1 MRWKISYDPHAVG
14 TDRGD
19 PRDAGEAYACQRVPV
34 LLSYRIMNDEINHQ
48 SLWLVVFLYPFLG
61 GAHMRKLLFFHAPW
75 CPPCRFYE
83 KEFILPL
90 IQVAGADKVQKINA
104 QEDPFTAN
112 KYSIDKLPAVV
123 LLDGEQVKMNR
134 TGAIDIKKI
143 AEFLEGSDV
152 F

>member
-1 MRWKISYDPHAVG
+1 MRWKISYGPHADG
-14 TDRGD
+14 TDRGN
-19 PRDAGEAYACQRVPV
+19 PRDAGEAYACQRVLV
-34 LLSYRIMNDEINHQ
+34 LLSYRIIFDEINHQ
-48 SLWLVVFLYPFLG
+48 SLRPVV
-61 GAHMRKLLFFHAPW
+61 RKLLFFHSPW

-83 KEFILPL
+83 KEFIFPL
-90 IQVAGADKVQKINA
+90 IRMAGADKVQKVNA
-104 QEDPFTAN
+104 QEEPFTAN
-112 KYSIDKLPAVV
+112 KYSIDKLPTIV

>member
-1 MRWKISYDPHAVG
+1 MRRHAPHASAMG
-14 TDRGD
+14 K
-19 PRDAGEAYACQRVPV
+19 RDAGSDAPAKVS
-34 LLSYRIMNDEINHQ
+34 LLSFLSYRIIFDEINHQ
-48 SLWLVVFLYPFLG
+48 SFRPVVLLCEFG
-61 GAHMRKLLFFHAPW
+61 GSHMRKLLFFHSPW

-83 KEFILPL
+83 KEFIFPL
-90 IQVAGADKVQKINA
+90 IRMAGADKVQKVNA

-112 KYSIDKLPAVV
+112 KYSIDKLPTIV

>member
-1 MRWKISYDPHAVG
+1 MRRHAPHASAMG
-14 TDRGD
+14 K
-19 PRDAGEAYACQRVPV
+19 RDAGSDAPAKVS
-34 LLSYRIMNDEINHQ
+34 LLSFLSYRIIFDEINHQ
-48 SLWLVVFLYPFLG
+48 SFRPVVFLCEFG
-61 GAHMRKLLFFHAPW
+61 GSHMRKLLFFHSPW

-83 KEFILPL
+83 KEFIFPL
-90 IQVAGADKVQKINA
+90 IRMAGADKVQKVNA

-112 KYSIDKLPAVV
+112 KYSIDKLPTIV

>member
-1 MRWKISYDPHAVG
+1 MRRHAPHASAMG
-14 TDRGD
+14 K
-19 PRDAGEAYACQRVPV
+19 RDAGSDAPAKVS
-34 LLSYRIMNDEINHQ
+34 LLSFLSYRIMFDEINHQ
-48 SLWLVVFLYPFLG
+48 SFRPVVLLCEFG
-61 GAHMRKLLFFHAPW
+61 GSHMRKLLFFHSPW

-83 KEFILPL
+83 KEFIFPL
-90 IQVAGADKVQKINA
+90 IRMAGADKVQKVNA

-112 KYSIDKLPAVV
+112 KYSIDKLPTIV